1 MYSAQKLNKQ
11 GDCIQPW
18 QTLFP
23 ILSQAFVPCVV
34 LTVASWPAHR
44 FLKRQVRWSG
54 IPVSLRIFH
63 SLLQYTQSKALSV
76 VSEAEVGVFLEL
88 SCFFC
93 DPADV
98 GNMISGSSALSK
110 SILNIWNFLVKV
122 LLKPSLENFEHHFA
136 SMWDEY
142 SCAVVSAFF
151 GIAFLWDWNEN
162 WAFPI
167 SWPQVSFPN
176 LWPYW
181 LQHFHSIIF

>member
-1 MYSAQKLNKQ
+1 MYSAKKLNKQ

-98 GNMISGSSALSK
+98 ASLISGSSAFSK
-110 SILNIWNFLVKV
+110 SSLCILVHV
-122 LLKPSLENFEHHFA
+122 LLKPSLKDVEHYLA
-136 SMWDEY
+136 SMWNEY
-142 SCAVVSAFF
+142 SCAVDSAFF
-151 GIAFLWDWNEN
+151 GIALLWDWNYTMVILICQKN
-162 WAFPI
+162 NSLLHI
-167 SWPQVSFPN
+167 K
-176 LWPYW
+176 LY
-181 LQHFHSIIF
+181 